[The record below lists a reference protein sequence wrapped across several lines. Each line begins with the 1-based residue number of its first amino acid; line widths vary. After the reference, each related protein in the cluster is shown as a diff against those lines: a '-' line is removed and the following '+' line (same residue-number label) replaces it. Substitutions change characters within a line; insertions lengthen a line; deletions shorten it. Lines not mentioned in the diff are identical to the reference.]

1 MSSFLEIQLKL
12 ERFIKKYYTSKL
24 IKGAMLFFSI
34 GLIYLIITLLIE
46 YYLWLNPFGRTLLF
60 WVFIIAEALLF
71 IKLITFPLLKLFN
84 LQQGISDVEASKLI
98 GNHFPEVSD
107 KLLNVIQL
115 NQNQR
120 ESELL
125 LASIDQKSEEL
136 QPVSFKSAIKF
147 KANKKYLK
155 YTLIPIV
162 VYLLFSALGEK
173 DIFYSS
179 YNRVV
184 NYNTVFEP
192 PAPFKFQVKNKSL
205 TTLENKSF
213 LLRIQTVGNSIPENV
228 HISYNK
234 ETYYLNQTSPGV
246 FEHTF
251 IQPINSIS
259 FTLKANKV
267 YSKEY
272 ILNVLKTPSLVGFKM
287 KLDYPNYIGK
297 KSQVLESTG
306 NATIP
311 QGTLVSWS
319 IETKNTNQV
328 QLKTLETSYNLQ
340 KDKEKFSL
348 KKRIYKNLK
357 YTLTTSN
364 SELKEY
370 ENLSFALSVVRD
382 QYPEI
387 NVVTK
392 QDSAYYQNNYFLGT
406 VSDDYGLTKL
416 QLVYYPSL
424 EEGSKKTVRIALGGS
439 NFDQFTYIFP
449 GNLPLESGASYNY
462 YFEVFDNDALQNFKS
477 SRSSLFSYRKRTL
490 KEIEN
495 EQLQRQENTIKR
507 LDRSLESIKDQDKNL
522 KELSRSQKESEELN
536 WNDKK
541 KLEKFLMKQQEQ
553 EKIMKNFSKQLKEN
567 LENFQPENR
576 EKDSFKEQLKERFQE
591 NENLLEKNEK
601 LIEELE
607 KLQDKINKEEL
618 IEKLDQ
624 LSKQNKNQERNLEQL
639 LELTKRYYVTK
650 KAEKLAEELNKLAE
664 EQEKLANSKEEKNTK
679 EAQEE
684 LSKRFKEYTE
694 EKKKLEKENKDLK
707 DPLDIPNDQAQE
719 EKVKEDQKE
728 ASDYLENDN
737 KNAAKQ
743 KQKEAAKKMKKMAQ
757 KMQMQMQS
765 GQMNTMD
772 EDSEMLRQILDNLIV
787 FSFEEEALMKDFKKI
802 DYGNALFGKKLI
814 KQNEIK
820 QNFEHIDDSL
830 FSLSLRQPMLGSPIN
845 SSLTRINFNLEK
857 SLERLAQ
864 NELTTGI
871 SNQQYIIT
879 GANELAVLLSDILSA
894 MQNQMNSM
902 GQGKG
907 KGKGTGEGKG
917 EGQGFQLPDII
928 KKQESLIKK
937 MEEGLEKE
945 GTGGKESKGK
955 GKGKGEGQGGNEGAL
970 ENGNSGSKKN
980 SKSNKEEGYGNSED
994 INGKLFEIFKQQQ
1007 QLRQQLKN
1015 KISQIG
1021 GQNNATSLLR
1031 EMEKIEQQLLDKG
1044 FNQQTLE
1051 IMQNLKHELLKLD
1064 KATFEQGKES
1074 KRESRTNYQQFDNNI
1089 MLGPKEI
1096 KNYFNATEI
1105 LNRESLPLKLEYKQ
1119 KVQAYFKN
1127 KND

>member
-1 MSSFLEIQLKL
+1 MSSFLEIQSKL
-12 ERFIKKYYTSKL
+12 ERFIKKYYTNKL
-24 IKGAMLFFSI
+24 IKGVILFFSI
-34 GLIYLIITLLIE
+34 GFVYLIITLLIE
-46 YYLWLNPFGRTLLF
+46 YYLWLNPVGRTLLF
-60 WVFIIAEALLF
+60 WIFITAEALLF

-125 LASIDQKSEEL
+125 LASIHQKAEEL
-136 QPVSFKSAIKF
+136 QPVSFKSAINF

-162 VYLLFSALGEK
+162 VYILFSVLGEK
-173 DIFYSS
+173 DIFYNS

-184 NYNTVFEP
+184 NYNTAFEP

-213 LLRIQTVGNSIPENV
+213 LLKILTVGKYTPENV
-228 HISYNK
+228 RINYNK
-234 ETYYLNQTSPGV
+234 ETYYLNQTSPGI
-246 FEHTF
+246 FEYRF
-251 IQPINSIS
+251 VQPINSIS
-259 FTLKANKV
+259 FNLNANQV

-272 ILNVLKTPSLVGFKM
+272 TLNVLKTPSLVGFKM

-297 KSQVLESTG
+297 KSQVIESTG

-311 QGTLVSWS
+311 QGTLVSWF

-328 QLKTLETSYNLQ
+328 QLKTLETSYNLL
-340 KDKEKFSL
+340 KDKEKFSF

-364 SELKEY
+364 SKLKEY
-370 ENLSFALSVVRD
+370 ENLAFALSVIRD

-387 NVVTK
+387 DVVTQ
-392 QDSAYYQNNYFLGT
+392 QDSTYYQNNYCLGT

-424 EEGSKKTVRIALGGS
+424 DEGSKKTVNIALRGS
-439 NFDQFTYIFP
+439 NFDQFTYVFP
-449 GNLPLESGASYNY
+449 GSLPLKRGSSYNY
-462 YFEVFDNDALQNFKS
+462 YFEVFDNDALQNLKS
-477 SRSSLFSYRKRTL
+477 SRSSLFSYRKNTL
-490 KEIEN
+490 EEIEN
-495 EQLQRQENTIKR
+495 EQLKRQENTIKR
-507 LDRSLESIKDQDKNL
+507 LDKSLKNIKTQDQSL
-522 KELSRSQKESEELN
+522 KELSKSQKESEELN

-553 EKIMKNFSKQLKEN
+553 EKIMKNFSKELKEN
-567 LENFQPENR
+567 LENFQPANR
-576 EKDSFKEQLKERFQE
+576 DNDPFKEQLKERFQE
-591 NENLLEKNEK
+591 NETLLEENEK
-601 LIEELE
+601 LIEELQ
-607 KLQDKINKEEL
+607 KFQDKIQKEEL
-618 IEKLDQ
+618 TEKLDQ
-624 LSKQNKNQERNLEQL
+624 LSKQNKNQEKNLEQL

-650 KAEKLAEELNKLAE
+650 KAEKLAAELNKLAE
-664 EQEKLANSKEEKNTK
+664 EQENLANAKEEKNTK
-679 EAQEE
+679 EAQEQ
-684 LSKRFKEYTE
+684 LNNKFKEYTE
-694 EKKKLEKENKDLK
+694 EKKKLEKENKGLK
-707 DPLDIPNDQAQE
+707 DPLDIPNDQTEE

-728 ASDYLENDN
+728 ASDNLENDN

-743 KQKEAAKKMKKMAQ
+743 KQKAAAKKMKKMAS

-765 GQMNTMD
+765 GQMKTMD
-772 EDSEMLRQILDNLIV
+772 EDSEMLRQILDNLVV
-787 FSFEEEALMKDFKKI
+787 FSFEQEALMKDFKKI

-830 FSLSLRQPMLGSPIN
+830 FSLSLRQPMLGAPIN
-845 SSLTRINFNLEK
+845 SSLTQINFNLEK
-857 SLERLAQ
+857 SLERLAE
-864 NELTTGI
+864 NELTIGV
-871 SNQQYIIT
+871 SSQQYIIT

-894 MQNQMNSM
+894 MQNQMSSM

-907 KGKGTGEGKG
+907 EGKG
-917 EGQGFQLPDII
+917 MGEGEGEGEGEGFQLPDII
-928 KKQESLIKK
+928 KKQESLTKK
-937 MEEGLEKE
+937 MEDGLEKQ
-945 GTGGKESKGK
+945 GADGKDGK
-955 GKGKGEGQGGNEGAL
+955 GNGKGVGQGGNDGSL
-970 ENGNSGSKKN
+970 ENSKGGLKKN
-980 SKSNKEEGYGNSED
+980 SKSNKEEGYGNTED
-994 INGKLFEIFKQQQ
+994 TSGKLFEIFKQQQ
-1007 QLRQQLKN
+1007 QLRQQLQN
-1015 KISQIG
+1015 KISQIRD
-1021 GQNNATSLLR
+1021 QTNAASLLR

-1044 FNQQTLE
+1044 FNQETLE
-1051 IMQNLKHELLKLD
+1051 RMQNLKHELLKLD

-1074 KRESRTNYQQFDNNI
+1074 KRESRTNNQQFDNNI
-1089 MLGPKEI
+1089 ILGPTEI
-1096 KNYFNATEI
+1096 KKYFNATEI

-1119 KVQAYFKN
+1119 KVQAYFNN